1 MDGAGRFQIGKE
13 CFATLPDPRVV
24 GRTWH
29 RLLDILFLTLCAAIS
44 GMDDWEAIEEWGH
57 SRLDW
62 LRQFVPLE
70 NGIPSHD
77 TLGRVFA
84 ALDSARFEA
93 CFVHWMSALCPPL
106 EGEIVAIDGKTA
118 RGSRERSQ
126 AALHMVSAFV
136 CGHGITLGQWK
147 TDDESNE
154 ITAVPEL
161 IAALDLKGATV
172 TLDAMGC
179 QKAIAQA
186 LVDKGA
192 DYVFGLKGNQ
202 ETLHEQVKK
211 LFGVTEWENYADFAG
226 WGHATQEAGH
236 GRIEVR
242 RCIALASP
250 SAGGCAA
257 WAGMR
262 SVAMLESMRQ
272 TAQDV
277 TVEKRYYI
285 SSLAPDSQQL
295 AHAIRSHWEV
305 ENRLHWCL
313 DVTFHEDACRTRR
326 DHAPHNLNIVRKIA
340 MNLLRLNPLKKTLPK
355 KRLRACLNSAYLA
368 QVLGVPA

>member
-1 MDGAGRFQIGKE
+1 MGMAVRFEVWKE
-13 CFATLPDPRVV
+13 CFAALPDPRVV

-29 RLLDILFLTLCAAIS
+29 RLLDILFLSLCATIG
-44 GMDDWEAIEEWGH
+44 GMEDWEAIEEWGKA
-57 SRLDW
+57 RLEW

-84 ALDSARFEA
+84 ALDSGRFEE
-93 CFVHWMSALCPPL
+93 CFVRWMSALCPPL

-118 RGSRERSQ
+118 RGSRERGQ

-147 TDDESNE
+147 TDDKSNE

-161 IAALDLKGATV
+161 IEALDLKGATV

-186 LVDKGA
+186 LVNKGA
-192 DYVFGLKGNQ
+192 DYVFGLKDNQ
-202 ETLHEQVKK
+202 ETLHGQVKR
-211 LFGVTEWENYADFAG
+211 LFDVTQWENYKDFAD

-236 GRIEVR
+236 GRIEMR
-242 RCIALASP
+242 RCVALACP
-250 SAGGCAA
+250 SGGAYAA
-257 WAGMR
+257 WAGMQ
-262 SVAMLESMRQ
+262 SVAMVESMRQ

-313 DVTFHEDACRTRR
+313 DVTFHEDACRTRC
-326 DHAPHNLNIVRKIA
+326 DHAPQNLNVVRKIA

-355 KRLRACLNSAYLA
+355 KRLRACLNPAYLA